1 MAKET
6 KRAATAEPAVDAIDL
21 LTNDHQEV
29 RGLFE
34 QYDELAESEADD
46 AERQS
51 LAEEICTML
60 SVHATIEEEIFY
72 PAARDALDDDGL
84 LNEAE
89 VEHQSAKDLIAQI
102 QASDP
107 GDSLYDAQV
116 KVLGEYVNHHVEE
129 EEGELFPQVREAGLD
144 LEALGAEMSAR
155 QEELLTASAEDE
167 SV

>member
-1 MAKET
+1 MAKT
-6 KRAATAEPAVDAIDL
+6 SKRATKASTDAIAL

-29 RGLFE
+29 KDLFE
-34 QYDELAESEADD
+34 KYEDLAQADSDDEEK
-46 AERQS
+46 RN

-60 SVHATIEEEIFY
+60 TVHATIEEEIFY
-72 PAARDALDDDGL
+72 PAARDAIDDESL

-107 GDSLYDAQV
+107 SDALYDAQV

-129 EEGELFPQVREAGLD
+129 EEGELFPRVKEADLD
-144 LEALGAEMSAR
+144 LDELGAEMSAR
-155 QEELLTASAEDE
+155 QEELLSAEADVE
-167 SV
+167 SVT

>member
-1 MAKET
+1 MAKTSKRST
-6 KRAATAEPAVDAIDL
+6 KASTDAIAL

-29 RGLFE
+29 KDLFE
-34 QYDELAESEADD
+34 KYEDLAQADSDDEEKKN
-46 AERQS
+46 

-60 SVHATIEEEIFY
+60 TVHATIEEEIFY
-72 PAARDALDDDGL
+72 PAARDAIDDESL

-107 GDSLYDAQV
+107 SDALYDAQV

-129 EEGELFPQVREAGLD
+129 EEGELFPRVKEADLD
-144 LEALGAEMSAR
+144 LDELGAEMNAR
-155 QEELLTASAEDE
+155 QEELLSAEAELDDE
-167 SV
+167 

>member
-1 MAKET
+1 MAKT
-6 KRAATAEPAVDAIDL
+6 SKRATKASTDAVAL

-29 RGLFE
+29 KDLFE
-34 QYDELAESEADD
+34 KYEDLAQADSDDEEKKN
-46 AERQS
+46 

-60 SVHATIEEEIFY
+60 TIHATIEEEIFY
-72 PAARDALDDDGL
+72 PAARDAIDDESL

-107 GDSLYDAQV
+107 SDPLYDAQV

-129 EEGELFPQVREAGLD
+129 EEGELFPRVKEADLD
-144 LEALGAEMSAR
+144 LDELGAEMGAR
-155 QEELLTASAEDE
+155 QEELLSAEADVE
-167 SV
+167 DA